1 MSIEQKAFS
10 LLIFS
15 IDPAFTMVG
24 ALLALSVS
32 KCAGER
38 SSQKGSTQICLDN
51 GSGPTT
57 IQQQDRPPRM
67 IELTTR
73 SDMATGVDA
82 KLGRND
88 GAIAIS
94 KPSIE
99 SRYIDRDRIRREM
112 SFFGDTKQTVNRF
125 SEHIDEFQ
133 ALYKRRGLAFGSPKD
148 IWLFVKLLKTSPSFR
163 KELVLLGNSVIRRE
177 GGKVSLTILFTI
189 IAVSIG
195 GLGIAGM
202 GSAFGLP
209 AAALAAILGSIGF
222 GLGQEIDTAINPSVA
237 TKEKDPSPKQPEPAV
252 VHEAEQTIDAEFVD
266 VSPPDRIF
274 EIVEMMQALDESLT
288 PIAEIT
294 SANND
299 LLQTILERIEET
311 KTAVSATRQSSDD
324 LLSLSASEF
333 SALKRMADSF
343 LIEWR
348 EVNKTQKIAMKKL
361 SILTYVCTGL
371 ALLLVAAMVVL
382 LVHESHLFGR

>member
-1 MSIEQKAFS
+1 MSIEQKVFS

-15 IDPAFTMVG
+15 IDPAFTPVG

-32 KCAGER
+32 ECAGER

-51 GSGPTT
+51 GSGSTT
-57 IQQQDRPPRM
+57 IQQQDRPPRT
-67 IELTTR
+67 IKLTTP
-73 SDMATGVDA
+73 SDMATGVNA
-82 KLGRND
+82 NLSRKD
-88 GAIAIS
+88 GAIAVS
-94 KPSIE
+94 EPSIK
-99 SRYIDRDRIRREM
+99 SRYIDRDRKRREM

-148 IWLFVKLLKTSPSFR
+148 IWLFVKLLKTNRSFR

-222 GLGQEIDTAINPSVA
+222 GLGQEIDTAINPNVA

-299 LLQTILERIEET
+299 LLQTVLERIEET

-333 SALKRMADSF
+333 SALKSMADSF

-348 EVNKTQKIAMKKL
+348 EVNETQKMAMKKL
-361 SILTYVCTGL
+361 SILTYLCTGL